1 MGIRVWLDDKRP
13 MPKGFD
19 VFAMTAPE
27 AIRYLETEEVSIVS
41 LDHDLGAENGTGYD
55 VATYIEK
62 RAHNRTLPRL
72 EWHVHSANPVG
83 AARMRAALE
92 SADRFWDAWEDEE
105 DD

>member
-1 MGIRVWLDDKRP
+1 MAIRVWLDDKRV

-19 VFAMTAPE
+19 VHAATAPE
-27 AIRYLETEEVSIVS
+27 AIRYLSTEEVSIVS

-55 VATYIEK
+55 VATYIEE
-62 RAHNRTLPRL
+62 RAAKRTLPRL

-92 SADRFWDAWEDEE
+92 SADRFWDEWEKE
-105 DD
+105 D